1 MDTKKTV
8 ILLIC
13 SVIVAAGIIT
23 GAAIFSSALAE
34 RPLVGSFSGNL
45 SSSNYSPPDIMG
57 TESLMGYLAIYPQ
70 SDVNDYDAEM
80 GRLKSELE
88 SSILSGKL
96 PDFPYVSI
104 NGKLYFSRQAVDEW
118 FLEKGKTQLKID

>member
-1 MDTKKTV
+1 MDTKKMV

-13 SVIVAAGIIT
+13 SVIVTLGIIT

-34 RPLVGSFSGNL
+34 RPLTGSFSGSL
-45 SSSNYSPPDIMG
+45 TSTDSSLGIMG
-57 TESLMGYLAIYPQ
+57 TESLMGYLGIFPSPDATG
-70 SDVNDYDAEM
+70 DYDAEM

-88 SSILSGKL
+88 NNILSGKW
-96 PDFPYVSI
+96 PGFPYVSI

-118 FLEKGKTQLKID
+118 FLEKGKGQLKVD